1 MHEAPV
7 FLISTGRSGSTLL
20 QRLLNCHPDLVV
32 WGEHH
37 GFLGGLGYTFNR
49 MFIEGDE
56 NPFPRGAQPNP
67 GPSQLLPTLSDPAA
81 EIEWAN
87 PWTAEEYA
95 DQLRAFISGY
105 FGGRVPPGV
114 RWGFKEIRYQA
125 HGQFEMLRR
134 LYPAGHLLFL
144 RRNPMA
150 VARSKTLAWDDPSAV
165 DALPLAQRTAA
176 IRERIAE
183 VREQYVTYEEF
194 TTTFP
199 DAGTLVDYETLVADP
214 RMVMARLFER
224 LGLDADRYDWA
235 LADRVLGR
243 RISTTLAAADPAPL
257 LG

>member
-1 MHEAPV
+1 MQEAPV
-7 FLISTGRSGSTLL
+7 FIISTGRSGSTLL
-20 QRLLNCHPDLVV
+20 QRLLNCHPGLVV

-67 GPSQLLPTLSDPAA
+67 GPALLLPTLADPAA

-95 DQLRAFISGY
+95 EQLRGFISGY
-105 FGGRVPPGV
+105 FGRVPAGV

-125 HGQFEMLRR
+125 HGQYEMLRR
-134 LYPAGHLLFL
+134 LYPAGHFLFL

-150 VARSKTLAWDDPSAV
+150 VARSKTLAWGDQPAIDS
-165 DALPLAQRTAA
+165 LPFAERTAA

-183 VREQYVTYEEF
+183 VRGQYTTYEEF
-194 TTTFP
+194 VTTFP
-199 DAGTLVDYETLVADP
+199 DTGTLVDYETLVADP
-214 RMVMARLFER
+214 RLVMARLFER
-224 LGLDADRYDWA
+224 LALDPDAYDWS
-235 LADRVLGR
+235 LADQVIGR
-243 RISTTLAAADPAPL
+243 RISTTIPASDPAPMV
-257 LG
+257 